1 MKPEAVYCTPMATTT
16 VQPPTGPAAP
26 VPPGAGGGPSK
37 SSGMVKATALMMVT
51 VLLSRI
57 LGVLRDA
64 IISHYFGRGPQTDA
78 YNAAFTVPDLL
89 FYLLQS
95 GALSSTIV
103 PILTEYR
110 SQGKDKSADKTVSIV
125 ASTIFVFIGLLICI
139 MWINARALTVWLN
152 PGFVAD
158 EATLHRIALAVP
170 LTRVL
175 LPAQM
180 FFFLGGLMMGVLYS
194 RKQFLIPA
202 LGPVIYNSGIIFGGV
217 VLHRWLGIHG
227 LVWGAIG
234 GAFLGNFLLPFIAVN
249 RLGVK
254 LRPSLDVTHP
264 AAMKVWRM
272 LLPIGLGVAL
282 PNIDQMVNKAFASY
296 LGPGDTTAIMNAYRL
311 MLLPIGIFAQAMA
324 LAIFPTLA
332 GQAAEKN
339 IPAMRR
345 TMNQSLRN
353 ILFLTIPAS
362 GLMFLLAVPIITFLY
377 ESGQFTHADT
387 LATAPALMALS
398 IGIFAWSCQSLLTR
412 GFYAL
417 QNSKVPVISGAIVSV
432 IFVAMNAWVVHPVI
446 GLKARVETLTHQ
458 VNTLQ
463 EKADLVQPLLQ
474 LTTDTQR
481 IVDSAQGLLGQRRSQ
496 AKAATTLGEAQSS
509 LTVIAATVQDEL
521 ASLKGQMNTKKAQL
535 ADAQSELERRAKRAV
550 WELGL
555 TTSIAATIHML
566 ALFFLLRRRFSG
578 LQSGRLLSSVSK
590 ILAATLALFVVTKL
604 ALVGCNMALE
614 AAPLAPK
621 VTALITV
628 LAAGLLGIG
637 TFVGV
642 AVLLKIGELQSAVDL
657 IRRKRAG

>member
-1 MKPEAVYCTPMATTT
+1 
-16 VQPPTGPAAP
+16 
-26 VPPGAGGGPSK
+26 
-37 SSGMVKATALMMVT
+37 MVKATALMMVT

-139 MWINARALTVWLN
+139 MWINARALTIMLN

-158 EATLHRIALAVP
+158 EGTLHRIALAVP

-234 GAFLGNFLLPFIAVN
+234 GAFLGNFLIPFLAVN
-249 RLGVK
+249 RLGVR

-324 LAIFPTLA
+324 LAIFPTLS

-353 ILFLTIPAS
+353 ILFLTVPAS
-362 GLMFLLAVPIITFLY
+362 GLMFLLAAPIITFLY

-398 IGIFAWSCQSLLTR
+398 LGIFAWSCQSLLTR

-446 GLKARVETLTHQ
+446 GLKARVETLTSQ
-458 VNTLQ
+458 VTTLQ
-463 EKADLVQPLLQ
+463 EKIALVQPLLQ
-474 LTTDTQR
+474 TATDTQR
-481 IVDSAQGLLGQRRSQ
+481 MVDGVQGQLGQRRRE
-496 AKAATTLGEAQSS
+496 AKAVTTLGEAQNS
-509 LTVIAATVQDEL
+509 LTQLTTTVQAEL
-521 ASLKGQMNTKKAQL
+521 ASLAGQIETKNAQL

-566 ALFFLLRRRFSG
+566 ALYFLLRRRFSG
-578 LQSGRLLSSVSK
+578 LQSRRLLLSIGK
-590 ILAATLALFVVTKL
+590 ILIATLALCIVTKL
-604 ALVGCNMALE
+604 ALAGCDTAFE
-614 AAPLAPK
+614 AYSLAPK
-621 VTALITV
+621 ITALITLLV
-628 LAAGLLGIG
+628 AGLLGIG
-637 TFVGV
+637 AFVGV
-642 AVLLKIGELQSAVDL
+642 AILLKIGELQSAVDL

>member
-1 MKPEAVYCTPMATTT
+1 MATTT

-26 VPPGAGGGPSK
+26 TPPGAGGGSAK
-37 SSGMVKATALMMVT
+37 SSGMVRATALMMVT

-139 MWINARALTVWLN
+139 MWINARALTVLLN

-217 VLHRWLGIHG
+217 VLRRWLGIDG
-227 LVWGAIG
+227 LVWGAIA
-234 GAFLGNFLLPFIAVN
+234 GAFLGNFLIPFLAVS
-249 RLGVK
+249 RLGVR

-324 LAIFPTLA
+324 LAIFPTLS

-339 IPAMRR
+339 IAAMRR

-353 ILFLTIPAS
+353 ILFLTVPSSA
-362 GLMFLLAVPIITFLY
+362 LMFLLAVPIITVLY
-377 ESGQFTHADT
+377 QSGQYSHADT
-387 LATAPALMALS
+387 LATAPALKALS
-398 IGIFAWSCQSLLTR
+398 LGIFAWSCQSLLTR

-432 IFVAMNAWVVHPVI
+432 IFVAMNASVVHPVI
-446 GLKARVETLTHQ
+446 GVKTQVDALTSQ
-458 VNTLQ
+458 VSTLQ
-463 EKADLVQPLLQ
+463 EKIALVQPLLQ
-474 LTTDTQR
+474 PALDTQR
-481 IVDSAQGLLGQRRSQ
+481 TVGLAQGQLGSGRRQ
-496 AKAATTLGEAQSS
+496 AEAVTTLGDAQTS
-509 LTVIAATVQDEL
+509 LTQLTSAAQDRMT
-521 ASLKGQMNTKKAQL
+521 SLTGQLDLKNAQL
-535 ADAQSELERRAKRAV
+535 ADSRSRLDRLAERAV

-566 ALFFLLRRRFSG
+566 ALYFLLRRRFSG
-578 LQSGRLLSSVSK
+578 LQSGRLLSSVGK
-590 ILAATLALFVVTKL
+590 ILAATLALCVVTKL
-604 ALVGCNMALE
+604 ALVGCNMAFE

-621 VTALITV
+621 MMALITV
-628 LAAGLLGIG
+628 LVAGLLGIG

-642 AVLLKIGELQSAVDL
+642 AVVLKIGELQSAVDL

>member
-1 MKPEAVYCTPMATTT
+1 MASTLEG
-16 VQPPTGPAAP
+16 VS
-26 VPPGAGGGPSK
+26 PSK
-37 SSGMVKATALMMVT
+37 PSGVARATGLMMAT

-110 SQGKDKSADKTVSIV
+110 SQGKDRSADRTVSIV
-125 ASTIFVFIGLLICI
+125 ASTIFVFIGLLICV
-139 MWINARALTVWLN
+139 MWIYARGLTIWLN
-152 PGFVAD
+152 PGFD
-158 EATLHRIALAVP
+158 EYRIGLAVP

-234 GAFLGNFLLPFIAVN
+234 GAFLGNFLIPFVSVL
-249 RLGVK
+249 RLGVRF
-254 LRPSLDVTHP
+254 RPSLNVTHP

-272 LLPIGLGVAL
+272 LLPIGLGVSL

-311 MLLPIGIFAQAMA
+311 MLLPIGVFAQAMA
-324 LAIFPTLA
+324 LAVFPTLS
-332 GQAAEKN
+332 GQAADKN
-339 IPAMRR
+339 IPAMRK

-353 ILFLTIPAS
+353 ILFLTVPAS
-362 GLMFLLAVPIITFLY
+362 ALMFLLAEPVITFLLQ
-377 ESGQFTHADT
+377 SGKYTHADT
-387 LATAPALMALS
+387 LVTASALRSLS
-398 IGIFAWSCQSLLTR
+398 LGIFAWSCQSLLTR

-432 IFVAMNAWVVHPVI
+432 IFVGMNAWVVRPVI
-446 GLKARVETLTHQ
+446 QVKVRIDTLTRQSETLQANIALLKPLFPPAADT
-458 VNTLQ
+458 
-463 EKADLVQPLLQ
+463 EKALVAAQAALATNPATTSDQTAVLTSLGGAQTSLSQ
-474 LTTDTQR
+474 LTAT
-481 IVDSAQGLLGQRRSQ
+481 AQ
-496 AKAATTLGEAQSS
+496 AS
-509 LTVIAATVQDEL
+509 LTDATGHLDAKNDEIV
-521 ASLKGQMNTKKAQL
+521 MAQ
-535 ADAQSELERRAKRAV
+535 ADLEKRAERAV

-555 TTSIAATIHML
+555 TTSIAASIHMV
-566 ALFFLLRRRFSG
+566 ALYFLLRRRLSG
-578 LQSGRLLSSVSK
+578 LQSRRLILSIGK
-590 ILAATLALFVVTKL
+590 ILAATVVLCFTTL
-604 ALVGCNMALE
+604 LLRVGCQTVLE
-614 AAPLAPK
+614 TLSLAPK
-621 VTALITV
+621 
-628 LAAGLLGIG
+628 LAAAIMIIIAGLGGIG
-637 TFVGV
+637 TFLG
-642 AVLLKIGELQSAVDL
+642 AARLLHIGELQSAIGL
-657 IRRKRAG
+657 IRRRRAG